1 MENNLFAKFANNW
14 ESPESPSRLDLVF
27 NDRLKDYG
35 AYQIRKG
42 YRDRVIL
49 ATIIAVG
56 LSLLFSLTPKIL
68 DSIAGAKK
76 TGKKVVFVVENIDD
90 IKDPEE
96 EKEKPK
102 EPPKMEE
109 PKLDQQA
116 YVTPRVNPNT
126 EEEADPPPPAD
137 IDNPS
142 DKTVKGLKDP
152 TLPDLGDNDGPTG
165 GGGGDKEPASTVQV
179 KAIFVGGEAKFR
191 EYVANNFQYPVRCQ
205 DEGIN
210 GRVVLRFV
218 VDETGKIS
226 RVKAIEETK
235 ACPEFT
241 AEAIRVLE
249 KSPRW
254 IPGQNNGKFIKSWRE
269 IPIQLSV
276 EN

>member
-14 ESPESPSRLDLVF
+14 ESPEAPSRLDLVF
-27 NDRLKDYG
+27 NDRLKEYG
-35 AYQIRKG
+35 AYQIRKS

-49 ATIIAVG
+49 ATVIAVG

-68 DSIAGAKK
+68 DSLAGSKK
-76 TGKKVVFVVENIDD
+76 TGKKVVFVVENIED

-102 EPPKMEE
+102 EPPKQEE

-126 EEEADPPPPAD
+126 KEEADPPPPAD

-142 DKTVKGLKDP
+142 DRTVKGIKDP
-152 TLPDLGDNDGPTG
+152 TLPDLGDDDGPTG
-165 GGGGDKEPASTVQV
+165 GGGGDKEPAGTVQV
-179 KAIFVGGEAKFR
+179 KAIFVGGESKFR
-191 EYVANNFQYPVRCQ
+191 DYVANTFQYPVRCQ

>member
-14 ESPESPSRLDLVF
+14 ESPDSPSRLDLVF

-35 AYQIRKG
+35 AYQIRKN
-42 YRDRVIL
+42 YRNRVIL
-49 ATIIAVG
+49 ATVIAVG
-56 LSLLFSLTPKIL
+56 LSLLFSLAPKIL
-68 DSIAGAKK
+68 DSLAGSKK
-76 TGKKVVFVVENIDD
+76 VGKKVVFVVESIDD

-126 EEEADPPPPAD
+126 KEEADPIPPAD
-137 IDNPS
+137 LDNPS
-142 DKTVKGLKDP
+142 DKTVKGIKDP
-152 TLPDLGDNDGPTG
+152 TLPDLGDDDGPTG
-165 GGGGDKEPASTVQV
+165 GGGSDKEPASVVQV
-179 KAIFVGGEAKFR
+179 KAIFVGGESKFR
-191 EYVANNFQYPVRCQ
+191 EYVANTFQYPVRCQ

>member
-1 MENNLFAKFANNW
+1 MGNNVFAKFANNW

-27 NDRLKDYG
+27 NDRLRDYG
-35 AYQIRKG
+35 AYQIRKS

-49 ATIIAVG
+49 ATAIAVG

-68 DSIAGAKK
+68 SSLAGDQKSK
-76 TGKKVVFVVENIDD
+76 KKVVFVVENVED
-90 IKDPEE
+90 IKEPDEE
-96 EKEKPK
+96 PDKPK
-102 EPPKMEE
+102 EPPKMDE
-109 PKLDQQA
+109 PKIDQQA
-116 YVTPRVNPNT
+116 YVAPRINPNT
-126 EEEADPPPPAD
+126 TEEADPPPPAD

-142 DKTVKGLKDP
+142 DKTVKGIKDP
-152 TLPDLGDNDGPTG
+152 TLPDMNDNDGPTG
-165 GGGGDKEPASTVQV
+165 GGGGDKEPASVVQV
-179 KAIFVGGEAKFR
+179 KATFVGGEAKFR
-191 EYVANNFQYPVRCQ
+191 DYVATNFQYPVRCQ

-210 GRVVLRFV
+210 GSVVLRFV

-269 IPIQLSV
+269 IPIKLSV